1 MIFMKNDY
9 STLVSAVEELA
20 RTSVSEAIP
29 QAFFESVGFLLALA
43 GAESRRRWVDWLAE
57 WDLRPSHYSALMVLG
72 ERGSVS
78 QQALAE
84 MVGVDP
90 RNLVPVIDLLERR
103 GLVGRRPYPTDRR
116 RNALELTAAGRSLMR
131 RLAVSGRSLEEE
143 MLAGLDET
151 EKATLQK
158 LLLKLVR
165 K

>member
-1 MIFMKNDY
+1 
-9 STLVSAVEELA
+9 
-20 RTSVSEAIP
+20 
-29 QAFFESVGFLLALA
+29 
-43 GAESRRRWVDWLAE
+43 
-57 WDLRPSHYSALMVLG
+57 MVLG

-78 QQALAE
+78 QQALAA
-84 MVGVDP
+84 MVSVDP

-103 GLVGRRPYPTDRR
+103 GLVCRRPYPTDRR
-116 RNALELTAAGRSLMR
+116 RNALELTADGRALMT
-131 RLAVSGRSLEEE
+131 RLAVSGRSLEDE